1 MKYFVEVKG
10 HEGAFHVE
18 IEDAVEIYTLMEQLG
33 EIDDPREAYREGR
46 EVSTNRSTAKRI
58 WGEEIDD
65 KQLMLRTMK
74 GEFHKKTAM
83 SVRLPKAKKTA
94 EEEAAE
100 KRSEEVFAA
109 AQERAENPDSIM
121 TREEYDAKIP
131 ADALQDLRD
140 MLNDDEDA
148 IEETLQESYE
158 AYLEEVDENA

>member
-83 SVRLPKAKKTA
+83 SVKLPKPKKQKVV
-94 EEEAAE
+94 EEKTEGGDPE
-100 KRSEEVFAA
+100 LPPGV
-109 AQERAENPDSIM
+109 M
-121 TREEYDAKIP
+121 TREEYDAEIP
-131 ADALQDLRD
+131 LDAMRDLRD
-140 MLNDDEDA
+140 MLGGDEDM
-148 IEETLQESYE
+148 IEDTLQQEYE
-158 AYLEEVDENA
+158 KYLEAVL

>member
-1 MKYFVEVKG
+1 MRLLFELEGVAEDFRVGADLRLIDSGALREPSLVIHGVGFVVG
-10 HEGAFHVE
+10 HHQATVVRVVV
-18 IEDAVEIYTLMEQLG
+18 D

-83 SVRLPKAKKTA
+83 SVKLPKPKKTA
-94 EEEAAE
+94 EEKAAE

-109 AQERAENPDSIM
+109 AAKRAEKSNRVM
-121 TREEYDAKIP
+121 TREEYDALWHP
-131 ADALQDLRD
+131 PHVY
-140 MLNDDEDA
+140 NPP
-148 IEETLQESYE
+148 EE
-158 AYLEEVDENA
+158 